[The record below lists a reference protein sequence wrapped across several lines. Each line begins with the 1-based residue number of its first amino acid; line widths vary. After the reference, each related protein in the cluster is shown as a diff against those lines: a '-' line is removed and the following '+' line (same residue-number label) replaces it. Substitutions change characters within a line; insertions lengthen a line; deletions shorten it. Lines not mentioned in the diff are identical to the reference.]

1 MKPLLLGI
9 DGLSYSSFMK
19 CNPRTLLMLFS
30 STFRGVV
37 ANKNKNNHPTPAWL
51 SILEMTDD
59 INESGFLS
67 SLPDLKLIKITKA
80 VAINIPITNPTYG
93 EVKLPYDKTVPIK
106 DELNKVKE
114 AIFENIDEN
123 PVIADVTALDRFL
136 VNNGSVD
143 KCEIYKEIDGFVK
156 EIINRVQDFI
166 IFSPYGEPK
175 DGKHEDY
182 GVYLSTVPRP
192 NEHDTV
198 KLPELGI
205 LFSKLVKGDVFY

>member
-19 CNPRTLLMLFS
+19 CNPRTLMMLFS

-37 ANKNKNNHPTPAWL
+37 ANKSKNTHPTPAWL

-59 INESGFLS
+59 IPSTGFLT

-93 EVKLPYDKTVPIK
+93 EVKIPYDKSVSVT

-114 AIFENIDEN
+114 AILENIDDS
-123 PVIADVTALDRFL
+123 PVIADITALDRML
-136 VNNGSVD
+136 ITDGNAN
-143 KCEIYKEIDGFVK
+143 KCLIYNEIDSFVK
-156 EIINRVQDFI
+156 EIVNKIQDFI
-166 IFSPYGEPK
+166 VFSIYGEPK
-175 DGKHEDY
+175 GNKHEDY
-182 GVYLSTVPRP
+182 GIFLSTVPRP

-205 LFSKLVKGDVFY
+205 LFSKLAKGEVFY

>member
-19 CNPRTLLMLFS
+19 CNPRTLMMLFS

-37 ANKNKNNHPTPAWL
+37 ANKTKNKHPTPAWL
-51 SILEMTDD
+51 SILEMSDD
-59 INESGFLS
+59 IPDTGFLT
-67 SLPDLKLIKITKA
+67 SLPDLKLLKITKA

-93 EVKLPYDKTVPIK
+93 EVKLPYDKTISVKEEI
-106 DELNKVKE
+106 NKVKE
-114 AIFENIDEN
+114 AIFENIEDS
-123 PVIADVTALDRFL
+123 PVIASVTAIDRIL
-136 VNNGSVD
+136 STNGSVD
-143 KCEIYKEIDGFVK
+143 KCEIYKEIDNFVREVVNK
-156 EIINRVQDFI
+156 VQDFI
-166 IFSPYGEPK
+166 IFSIYGEPK
-175 DGKHEDY
+175 GDKHEDY

-205 LFSKLVKGDVFY
+205 LFTKMVKGEVFY